1 LAAVSVAN
9 WLAPVDVAVAGLAG
23 AILLAAGAGAGAGGA
38 AAGVGAAGFGAAAAG
53 AAGLGGA
60 AAGVFSASGFAAA
73 PRHFST
79 YDFSVILAAWFAALL
94 ACHSSLQAFSVFC

>member
-1 LAAVSVAN
+1 
-9 WLAPVDVAVAGLAG
+9 
-23 AILLAAGAGAGAGGA
+23 
-38 AAGVGAAGFGAAAAG
+38 
-53 AAGLGGA
+53 LGGA